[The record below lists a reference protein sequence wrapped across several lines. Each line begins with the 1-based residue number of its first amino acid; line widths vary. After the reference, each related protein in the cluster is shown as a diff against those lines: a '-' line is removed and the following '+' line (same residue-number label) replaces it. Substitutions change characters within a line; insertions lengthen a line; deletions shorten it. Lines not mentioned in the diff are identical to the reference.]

1 MCEESPVGIPSRS
14 GACLRAHHPL
24 RKQVPTCT
32 CASLEAGPC
41 SARVLP
47 VLMGTMCFCRD
58 QQPQSTTGGPPEGP
72 QAQMFSLPMLQPELR
87 PESLQS
93 VLSPI
98 W

>member
-1 MCEESPVGIPSRS
+1 MEHVCEHT
-14 GACLRAHHPL
+14 ALRERVL
-24 RKQVPTCT
+24 TCI
-32 CASLEAGPC
+32 CASSEAGPC

-47 VLMGTMCFCRD
+47 VLMGMMHFCRD
-58 QQPQSTTGGPPEGP
+58 QQPQSAVGGPPETP
-72 QAQMFSLPMLQPELR
+72 QAQMFSLPVLQPELH